1 MKIRTQIQE
10 SCDLHGEINLEN
22 KILNLIKGLL
32 MDPCDEYNQ
41 YYSEIV
47 GPAGGV
53 DKTKCFDGRVY
64 KDQKPFQVNSYK
76 DYNGQGYYDWV
87 NGTFG
92 KYTFNK
98 ENYDDP
104 EYDDDGAYNLLCNSS
119 VYSLKQQQ
127 KFAGRIM
134 NTHTDINSM
143 LIYHGL
149 GSGKTQTSIV
159 IGEAFKFRK
168 TNRSQISGRSPG
180 KVLIVVPAALRRQ
193 YFFEIVGRFESGQI
207 KSAPG
212 EIWISG
218 QQQYYTTDTLKN
230 SIAVNDNDIL
240 KLRQQIF
247 DLTNSRT
254 PDYDLIE
261 RKEQEIKKLLVA
273 NEQSVKEEDVK
284 VSTVY
289 EITSHEKF
297 LNQMFKI
304 EENIFVEQ
312 EDTVVHSFLKRDNGL
327 LIIDEIQNLISESG
341 TNYRRLLYSL
351 RYVANPKFR
360 CVFLTGT
367 PIYDKPY
374 EFGLLMNALRPRV
387 VFPESRD
394 EFDKLFI
401 HNDQFVNRSFF
412 KQMCSGYISYFKGGN
427 PLAYPRKKTIIMKH
441 QMEEYQY
448 TQYKIA
454 LVSEVEKDQK
464 NIFNKKKPEDIYSN
478 AQKENLS
485 TGIFNTSNQVCNIAF
500 PQATVTAQD
509 LAGGA
514 SKTAETQLKKN
525 LSTFKTLLEAE
536 LKKHTNLPKVEINL
550 KILAKVREFSSKM
563 AKVAELILEC
573 PGTVFVYSNYV
584 YYGVDAM
591 AIIME
596 ALGYSSFPR
605 RTPGLRYFVWKGET
619 NDNNSGLVNNA
630 RTTFNDPA
638 NADGSLLKV
647 IFGTQT
653 VMEGVDF
660 KNVNQVHVLD
670 PWWNDSRMQQVIA
683 RGVRLCSHRDLPPEY
698 RFVNVFIHLSTLG
711 SYEKTFSFK
720 LLGNPR
726 TITSKLVPI
735 NPDSPPREWNFH
747 AGYSRV
753 DKEFDVEILV
763 SKKTISFREIDLN
776 SVNIAPDQSLNST
789 NNWKGL
795 ATRSVQEYMYSR
807 ALEKLKL
814 NRQFE
819 QVIKESAVDCSLNGN
834 GNITRLNELYIPY
847 PNSSDTWN
855 LVYENYS
862 SGQTYR
868 RDDLQIL
875 SLSEILG
882 NKASEKSNL
891 TLRSDDGTPVRVNK
905 MLIVPEDIV
914 CNTGEYTFGFPEK
927 IVDLT
932 INKEM
937 VPILLR
943 MDKLKLATLL
953 RSIQFNRTF
962 RDSLGLIDKSLEGK
976 ISRFLSTQKELK
988 ERNEIIDQLTQLGF
1002 QEIESGV
1009 WDQYTIT
1016 ELKSLLAQFKK

>member
-1 MKIRTQIQE
+1 MNH
-10 SCDLHGEINLEN
+10 CDQ
-22 KILNLIKGLL
+22 
-32 MDPCDEYNQ
+32 YNQ

-47 GPAGGV
+47 DPAGNV
-53 DKTKCFDGRVY
+53 DTTKCFDGTVY
-64 KDQKPFQVNSYK
+64 RQEKPFRVNSYK
-76 DYNGQGYYDWV
+76 SYNGQGYYNWV
-87 NGTFG
+87 NSTFG
-92 KYTFNK
+92 RYQFDK
-98 ENYDDP
+98 EDYNNPGYD
-104 EYDDDGAYNLLCNSS
+104 EEAAYNSLCKAG

-159 IGEAFKFRK
+159 IGEAFKFKK
-168 TNRSQISGRSPG
+168 TNRSQISSRSPG
-180 KVLIVVPAALRRQ
+180 RVLIVVPAALKRQ
-193 YFFEIVGRFESGQI
+193 YFFEIVGRLESGQI

-218 QQQYYTTDTLKN
+218 DRQYYTTTTLRD
-230 SIAVNDNDIL
+230 SVSLNDQLVL
-240 KLRQQIF
+240 KLRQEIF
-247 DLTNSRT
+247 DLENSRI
-254 PDYDLIE
+254 PDYTLIALKGE
-261 RKEQEIKKLLVA
+261 EIKKLILA
-273 NEQSVKEEDVK
+273 NEHSVQKETTNVN
-284 VSTVY
+284 TVY
-289 EITSHEKF
+289 EIISHQKF
-297 LNQMFKI
+297 LNQILQLEDKK
-304 EENIFVEQ
+304 FVHKESVIR
-312 EDTVVHSFLKRDNGL
+312 DFLGHENGL
-327 LIIDEIQNLISESG
+327 LIIDEIQNLISELG
-341 TNYRRLLYSL
+341 TNYRRLLYTL

-374 EFGLLMNALRPRV
+374 EFGLLMNVMRPRV
-387 VFPESRD
+387 VFPDSRD

-401 HNDQFVNRSFF
+401 HDNQFINRSFF

-441 QMEEYQY
+441 QMEDYQY

-464 NIFNKKKPEDIYSN
+464 TIFNKQDDFYSN
-478 AQKENLS
+478 RLTENLS

-500 PQATVTAQD
+500 PKATVTAQD

-525 LSTFKTLLEAE
+525 LSTFKTLLDAE
-536 LKKHTNLPKVEINL
+536 LKKHIPAERTP
-550 KILAKVREFSSKM
+550 KILAKVREFSAKM

-605 RTPGLRYFVWKGET
+605 QTPGFRYFVWKGET
-619 NDNNSGLVNNA
+619 NSKAGLVDMA

-711 SYEKTFSFK
+711 SYEKTFSLR

-726 TITSKLVPI
+726 TITSKLVPT
-735 NPDSPPREWNFH
+735 NPSSPVGDWNFH

-753 DKEFDVEILV
+753 DSEFEVDILV
-763 SKKTISFREIDLN
+763 SKRTFSMEEIDHT
-776 SVNIAPDQSLNST
+776 SINIAPDQSLNQIS
-789 NNWKGL
+789 NWKGL

-807 ALEKLKL
+807 ALEKLNL

-819 QVIKESAVDCSLNGN
+819 QVIKESAVDCSLNEN
-834 GNITRLNELYIPY
+834 GNITRLNEMYTPY
-847 PNSSDTWN
+847 PNSSDAWN

-862 SGQTYR
+862 SGETYTR
-868 RDDLQIL
+868 PDLKIL
-875 SLSEILG
+875 SLSDILG
-882 NKASEKSNL
+882 NKASEKSNF
-891 TLRSDDGTPVRVNK
+891 TVISPDGTRVKVNK
-905 MLIVPEDIV
+905 MLVVPEKIV

-943 MDKLKLATLL
+943 MDKRKLATLL

-962 RDSLGLIDKSLEGK
+962 RDSLDLIDKSLGDK
-976 ISRFLSTQKELK
+976 ISRFLSNKKELK
-988 ERNEIIDQLTQLGF
+988 ERKEIIDALTQLGF
-1002 QEIESGV
+1002 EQIEPDV
-1009 WDQYTIT
+1009 WDQYTIS

>member
-1 MKIRTQIQE
+1 MN
-10 SCDLHGEINLEN
+10 H
-22 KILNLIKGLL
+22 
-32 MDPCDEYNQ
+32 CDEYNQ

-47 GPAGGV
+47 DPVGNV

-64 KDQKPFQVNSYK
+64 RQEKPFKVNSYK
-76 DYNGQGYYDWV
+76 DYNGRGYYDWV
-87 NGTFG
+87 NGTFE
-92 KYTFNK
+92 KYAFNK

-104 EYDDDGAYNLLCNSS
+104 EYDDEDAYNSLCKSG
-119 VYSLKQQQ
+119 VYALKQQQ

-168 TNRSQISGRSPG
+168 TPSSQIPGRSQGR
-180 KVLIVVPAALRRQ
+180 VLIVVPAALQRQ
-193 YFFEIVGRFESGQI
+193 YFFEIVGRLERGQI

-212 EIWISG
+212 EVWISG
-218 QQQYYTTDTLKN
+218 NRQYYTTPTLRG
-230 SIAVNDNDIL
+230 SIAANDNAIL
-240 KLRQQIF
+240 KLRQEIF
-247 DLTNSRT
+247 DLENSRT
-254 PDYDLIE
+254 PEYELIE
-261 RKEQEIKKLLVA
+261 RKKSQIQAYDIA
-273 NEQSVKEEDVK
+273 NKQSVFRESTNVN
-284 VSTVY
+284 TVY
-289 EITSHEKF
+289 EIISHQAF

-304 EENIFVEQ
+304 EDNIFVEQ
-312 EDTVVHSFLKRDNGL
+312 DTVINSFLKLDNGL

-401 HNDQFVNRSFF
+401 HNNQFVNRSFF

-441 QMEEYQY
+441 QMEDYQY
-448 TQYKIA
+448 IQYKIA
-454 LVSEVEKDQK
+454 LVAEVEKDRN
-464 NIFNKKKPEDIYSN
+464 NIFNKTKTDDVYSN
-478 AQKENLS
+478 NTSKENLS

-536 LKKHTNLPKVEINL
+536 LKKHISLPKVEINL
-550 KILAKVREFSSKM
+550 KILAKVREFSAKM
-563 AKVAELILEC
+563 AKVAELILGC

-591 AIIME
+591 AVIMDS
-596 ALGYSSFPR
+596 LGYSSFPR
-605 RTPGLRYFVWKGET
+605 ATPGPRYFVWKGET
-619 NDNNSGLVNNA
+619 NSKAGLVDMA
-630 RTTFNDPA
+630 RNTFNDPA
-638 NADGSLLKV
+638 NADGSMLKV

-711 SYEKTFSFK
+711 SYEKTYSLK

-726 TITSKLVPI
+726 TITSKLVPE
-735 NPDSPPREWNFH
+735 NPESPVREWNFH
-747 AGYSRV
+747 AGYSIT
-753 DKEFDVEILV
+753 DKEFEVDIKSGKQTFLF
-763 SKKTISFREIDLN
+763 KQIDLS
-776 SVNIAPDQSLNST
+776 SVNIAPDQSLNAT

-795 ATRSVQEYMYSR
+795 ASRSVQEYMYSR

-834 GNITRLNELYIPY
+834 GNITRLNEMYTPY
-847 PNSSDTWN
+847 PNSSDAWN

-862 SGQTYR
+862 SGQIYT

-891 TLRSDDGTPVRVNK
+891 TLTSSDGTIFRVNK
-905 MLIVPEDIV
+905 MLVVPEDIV

-937 VPILLR
+937 VPILLK
-943 MDKLKLATLL
+943 MDKRKLATLL

-962 RDSLGLIDKSLEGK
+962 RDSLGLIDKSLESK
-976 ISRFLSTQKELK
+976 ISRFLSTQKDLK
-988 ERNEIIDQLTQLGF
+988 ERNEIIGQLTELGF

-1009 WDQYTIT
+1009 WDQYTLS
-1016 ELKSLLAQFKK
+1016 ELKSLLGQFKK